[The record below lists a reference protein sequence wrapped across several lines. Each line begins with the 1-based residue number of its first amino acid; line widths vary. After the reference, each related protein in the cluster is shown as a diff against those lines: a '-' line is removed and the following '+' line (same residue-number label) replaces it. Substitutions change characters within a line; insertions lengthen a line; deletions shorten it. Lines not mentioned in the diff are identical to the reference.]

1 MYICTQKSN
10 IKPLNIT
17 TMAEDKKNQIEE
29 QLNDEQLNMV
39 SGGSKYNGGP
49 KGTGSKSK
57 RKGK

>member
-1 MYICTQKSN
+1 
-10 IKPLNIT
+10 
-17 TMAEDKKNQIEE
+17 MAEDKKNQIEE

-49 KGTGSKSK
+49 KGSGSKSK